1 MTNETAASS
10 VLASMGSGSG
20 IDIIKLAR
28 DLSNAEKA
36 PQEARLTDAKERS
49 EAKISAISVLK
60 YNVDQFIGKLNG
72 LNDAAE
78 ITSAAASS
86 SNTNAATIT
95 ASGSPIAGTYDL
107 NITAVAAVQRNA
119 SSNYA
124 SMTTSINGGS
134 AFTMTLTTSSGSV
147 DIAIE
152 AGKDSVEEVAKAI
165 NQSGTGYKASAL
177 ATGLNGTDVKLVLEG
192 PSGSA
197 SAFSVSASATA
208 DNGAGALATALQSG
222 KLQDASNASFTING
236 VPVSRPSNTFEDV
249 ISGASISLESVG
261 TTSIKVESDR
271 STLKTRL
278 KDLVQSYNDVQVA
291 LTELSDPDSQEEL
304 VGGALSRDK
313 ALIRSVKDA
322 LYQAVTATSSVTSG
336 NVAALRD
343 IGVSITRTGDLSF
356 DEARYDKVAKDS
368 FSDISNMLTAG
379 TTDQSQFDVRPQGL
393 AFDAIKRLDV
403 LTDRFTGLFVRHT
416 SSEQQALAR
425 TEEELVD
432 LEASMEKV
440 YQRYLS
446 QFSLM
451 ESLVSS
457 LNSTRES
464 MSTTWKNMADSYNQ
478 R

>member
-1 MTNETAASS
+1 M
-10 VLASMGSGSG
+10 
-20 IDIIKLAR
+20 
-28 DLSNAEKA
+28 
-36 PQEARLTDAKERS
+36 
-49 EAKISAISVLK
+49 
-60 YNVDQFIGKLNG
+60 IG
-72 LNDAAE
+72 A
-78 ITSAAASS
+78 
-86 SNTNAATIT
+86 
-95 ASGSPIAGTYDL
+95 
-107 NITAVAAVQRNA
+107 
-119 SSNYA
+119 
-124 SMTTSINGGS
+124 
-134 AFTMTLTTSSGSV
+134 
-147 DIAIE
+147 
-152 AGKDSVEEVAKAI
+152 
-165 NQSGTGYKASAL
+165 
-177 ATGLNGTDVKLVLEG
+177 
-192 PSGSA
+192 
-197 SAFSVSASATA
+197 
-208 DNGAGALATALQSG
+208 
-222 KLQDASNASFTING
+222 
-236 VPVSRPSNTFEDV
+236 
-249 ISGASISLESVG
+249 
-261 TTSIKVESDR
+261 
-271 STLKTRL
+271 LKTRL

-379 TTDQSQFDVRPQGL
+379 TTDQSQYDVRPQGL

-446 QFSLM
+446 QFSVM
-451 ESLVSS
+451 ESLVGS

-464 MSTTWKNMADSYNQ
+464 MATTWENMAESYNQ

>member
-1 MTNETAASS
+1 M
-10 VLASMGSGSG
+10 
-20 IDIIKLAR
+20 
-28 DLSNAEKA
+28 
-36 PQEARLTDAKERS
+36 
-49 EAKISAISVLK
+49 
-60 YNVDQFIGKLNG
+60 
-72 LNDAAE
+72 
-78 ITSAAASS
+78 
-86 SNTNAATIT
+86 
-95 ASGSPIAGTYDL
+95 
-107 NITAVAAVQRNA
+107 
-119 SSNYA
+119 
-124 SMTTSINGGS
+124 
-134 AFTMTLTTSSGSV
+134 
-147 DIAIE
+147 
-152 AGKDSVEEVAKAI
+152 
-165 NQSGTGYKASAL
+165 AL
-177 ATGLNGTDVKLVLEG
+177 RVNGTDVKLVIEG

-197 SAFSVSASATA
+197 SAFSVSASAPA
-208 DNGAGALATALQSG
+208 DNGAGAFATALQSG

-368 FSDISNMLTAG
+368 FSDISTMLTAG
-379 TTDQSQFDVRPQGL
+379 TTDQSQYDVRPQGL

-446 QFSLM
+446 QFSVM
-451 ESLVSS
+451 ESLVGS

-464 MSTTWKNMADSYNQ
+464 MATTWENMAESFNQ